1 MQKNLLIILSVGFCF
16 LISQNNI
23 KQTSIKSVIGYT
35 DFIDLGNSIRP
46 FLNEDG
52 GDISLVEVTQ
62 DMVVKVELTGAC
74 SSCNVSMMTLKN
86 GVEVAVKNAVPEV
99 KEVIDVTTS

>member
-1 MQKNLLIILSVGFCF
+1 MIMNVITDKKIIDKIEKALT
-16 LISQNNI
+16 
-23 KQTSIKSVIGYT
+23 K
-35 DFIDLGNSIRP
+35 IRP

-62 DMVVKVELTGAC
+62 DIVVKVELTGAC

>member
-1 MQKNLLIILSVGFCF
+1 MIMN
-16 LISQNNI
+16 
-23 KQTSIKSVIGYT
+23 VIT
-35 DFIDLGNSIRP
+35 DKKTIDKIEKALTKIRP

>member
-1 MQKNLLIILSVGFCF
+1 MIMNVITDKKIIDKIEKALT
-16 LISQNNI
+16 
-23 KQTSIKSVIGYT
+23 K
-35 DFIDLGNSIRP
+35 IRP

-86 GVEVAVKNAVPEV
+86 GVEVAVKNAVPLHRKMIV
-99 KEVIDVTTS
+99 F

>member
-1 MQKNLLIILSVGFCF
+1 MWVVL
-16 LISQNNI
+16 QNKMI
-23 KQTSIKSVIGYT
+23 MSVIT
-35 DFIDLGNSIRP
+35 DKKIIDKIEKALTKIRP

-86 GVEVAVKNAVPEV
+86 GVEVAVKNAIPEI
-99 KEVIDVTTS
+99 KEVIDVTNS

>member
-1 MQKNLLIILSVGFCF
+1 MIMNVITDKKIIDKIEKALT
-16 LISQNNI
+16 
-23 KQTSIKSVIGYT
+23 K
-35 DFIDLGNSIRP
+35 IRP

-99 KEVIDVTTS
+99 KEVIDVTTL

>member
-1 MQKNLLIILSVGFCF
+1 MIM
-16 LISQNNI
+16 
-23 KQTSIKSVIGYT
+23 SVIT
-35 DFIDLGNSIRP
+35 DKKIIDKIEKALTKIRP

-86 GVEVAVKNAVPEV
+86 GVEVAVKNAVPEI